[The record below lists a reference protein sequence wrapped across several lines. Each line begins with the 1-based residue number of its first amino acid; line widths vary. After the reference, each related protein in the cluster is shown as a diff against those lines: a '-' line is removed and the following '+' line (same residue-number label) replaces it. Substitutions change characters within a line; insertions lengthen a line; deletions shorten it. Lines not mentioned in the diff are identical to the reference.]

1 MNPINPT
8 NTTNPIK
15 TVCARDCYD
24 ACSLVFHVDE
34 HQQITS
40 VHGDAG
46 HPLTRGKICPRSARD
61 RDRLL
66 SNRID
71 RPFVKETTGFKRI
84 SWDRSLDL
92 ISRKLAHTIAKQGPH
107 GILFLNYAGN
117 TGLMANAFPNR
128 LWNALGAAQTDGA
141 LCSKSGHT
149 GISMHYGDSYGANPL
164 EIPSMKLLVFWGFNA
179 AVSAPHI
186 WHLALT
192 ARKRGQTTI
201 VVVDPIQ
208 TDTAKKADLWIRT
221 KPGTDVALVYGL
233 LNRLITSGNTDA
245 PFIEKWT
252 YGFDRLKAEAAKW
265 TSESIQRVSGVSPD
279 RLQSLTNLYAD
290 KKPSMTLIGY
300 GLQHCENGADQAR
313 AVAMIPSILGIHRG
327 FFYGNGSAYLL
338 DRPLISGKSLANRTP
353 KIIQQVAVADH
364 IKKGEFSVVYVSC
377 MNPAMTL
384 PNQKSFQEGLARDDL
399 FLIVHES
406 HWTETAKLAD
416 IVLPAPTFLEKE
428 DIVIP
433 DSHNCVQYS
442 RQVISP
448 VTDSRHE
455 IQVMTDLARR
465 LGLQEPWLYEDA
477 LTAITFAMRDAF
489 EKGNMQDLMS
499 GRRLRLARKPRH
511 HYPTPSGKI
520 EFYADGALARGHT
533 PMPTQKE
540 WVAGT
545 GQFIFMTSS
554 VSNHTHTQ
562 FQEVYGNIPAVVHI
576 NPKDAANAGI
586 DDGEIVL
593 LRNHLG
599 RLRLQA
605 VISEALPQGV
615 VWSPKEAA
623 DLDGI
628 AQNSLTSSQPQTM
641 GNGPRFNTTRVSLRK
656 VEKASRRS
664 ILKKS

>member
-1 MNPINPT
+1 MNST
-8 NTTNPIK
+8 NLIK

-34 HQQITS
+34 HQNITS
-40 VHGDAG
+40 VHGDAD
-46 HPLTRGKICPRSARD
+46 HPLTRGMVCPRSARD

-66 SNRID
+66 SNRVD
-71 RPFVKETTGFKRI
+71 SPFIKEAGGFKKI

-117 TGLMANAFPNR
+117 TGLLANAFPAR

-149 GISMHYGDSYGANPL
+149 GISTHYGDSYGANPL

-186 WHLALT
+186 WHLAL
-192 ARKRGQTTI
+192 AAQKKGRATI
-201 VVVDPIQ
+201 VAVDPVQ

-221 KPGTDVALVYGL
+221 RPETDVALVYGL
-233 LNRLITSGNTDA
+233 LNRLITSGNADA
-245 PFIEKWT
+245 PFIKKWT
-252 YGFDRLKAEAAKW
+252 TGFDRLKAEAEKW
-265 TSESIQRVSGVSPD
+265 PPETTRQTTGVSPD
-279 RLQSLTNLYAD
+279 TLQLLANLYAGN
-290 KKPSMTLIGY
+290 KPSMTLIGY

-313 AVAMIPSILGIHRG
+313 AVAMIPSVLGIHRG
-327 FFYGNGSAYLL
+327 FFYGNGSAYRL
-338 DRPLISGKSLANRTP
+338 DRSRIKGRSLTDKKP

-364 IKKGEFSVVYVSC
+364 INQGDFSVVYVSC

-384 PNQKSFQEGLARDDL
+384 PNQKSFREGLARDDL
-399 FLIVHES
+399 FLIVHET

-442 RQVISP
+442 RQVVSP

-455 IQVMTDLARR
+455 IQVMTGLARR

-477 LTAITFAMRDAF
+477 PTAIASAMRDAF
-489 EKGNMQDLMS
+489 ENGNMQDLMS
-499 GRRLRLARKPRH
+499 GRRLRLACRPRN
-511 HYPTPSGKI
+511 HYPTPSGKM
-520 EFYADGALARGHT
+520 EFYAAALAKGQS
-533 PMPTQKE
+533 PMPTQKKWGAE
-540 WVAGT
+540 T
-545 GQFIFMTSS
+545 EQFIFMTSS

-562 FQEVYGNIPAVVHI
+562 FQEVYGSIPAVVHI
-576 NPKDAANAGI
+576 NPKDAEKSGI
-586 DDGEIVL
+586 DHGEDIL

-599 RLRLQA
+599 SLRLRA
-605 VISEALPQGV
+605 VISEALPEGV

-628 AQNSLTSSQPQTM
+628 SQNSLMSSRPQTM
-641 GNGPRFNTTRVSLRK
+641 GNGPRFNTTRVSL
-656 VEKASRRS
+656 EKLRNASH
-664 ILKKS
+664 

>member
-1 MNPINPT
+1 MNSINS
-8 NTTNPIK
+8 IK

-34 HQQITS
+34 HQNITS
-40 VHGDAG
+40 VHGDAE
-46 HPLTRGKICPRSARD
+46 HPLTRGMVCPRSARD

-71 RPFVKETTGFKRI
+71 SPFIKEANGFKKI
-84 SWDRSLDL
+84 SWDRGLEL

-117 TGLMANAFPNR
+117 TGLLANAFPAR

-149 GISMHYGDSYGANPL
+149 GISTHYGDSYGANPL

-192 ARKRGQTTI
+192 AQKKGRATI

-221 KPGTDVALVYGL
+221 KPETDVALVYGL
-233 LNRLITSGNTDA
+233 LNRLITSGKADA

-252 YGFDRLKAEAAKW
+252 TGFDRLKAEAAKW
-265 TSESIQRVSGVSPD
+265 PPETIQQITGVSPD
-279 RLQSLTNLYAD
+279 TLQLLTNLYAGN
-290 KKPSMTLIGY
+290 KPSMTLIGY

-313 AVAMIPSILGIHRG
+313 AVAMIPSVLGIHRG
-327 FFYGNGSAYLL
+327 FFYGNGSAFLL
-338 DRPLISGKSLANRTP
+338 DRSRIKGESLTDKKP

-364 IKKGEFSVVYVSC
+364 IKQGDFSVVYVSC

-384 PNQKSFQEGLARDDL
+384 PNQNAFREGLARDDL
-399 FLIVHES
+399 FLIVHET

-428 DIVIP
+428 DIVLP
-433 DSHNCVQYS
+433 DSHNCVQFS
-442 RQVISP
+442 RQVVSP

-455 IQVMTDLARR
+455 IQVMTGIARR

-477 LTAITFAMRDAF
+477 LTAIASAMQDAF
-489 EKGNMQDLMS
+489 ENGDLQDLMS
-499 GRRLRLARKPRH
+499 GRRLRLACKPRDR
-511 HYPTPSGKI
+511 YPTPSGKM
-520 EFYADGALARGHT
+520 EFYAHAARARGQS

-540 WVAGT
+540 WVAET
-545 GQFIFMTSS
+545 EQFTFMASS

-562 FQEVYGNIPAVVHI
+562 FQEVYGSIPAVVHI
-576 NPKDAANAGI
+576 NPKDAAKSGI
-586 DDGEIVL
+586 DDGENIL

-599 RLRLQA
+599 SLRLRA
-605 VISEALPQGV
+605 VISEALPEGV

-628 AQNSLTSSQPQTM
+628 AQNSLMSSQPQAM
-641 GNGPRFNTTRVSLRK
+641 GNGPRFNTTRVSL
-656 VEKASRRS
+656 EKLEKGG
-664 ILKKS
+664 ITCPKP